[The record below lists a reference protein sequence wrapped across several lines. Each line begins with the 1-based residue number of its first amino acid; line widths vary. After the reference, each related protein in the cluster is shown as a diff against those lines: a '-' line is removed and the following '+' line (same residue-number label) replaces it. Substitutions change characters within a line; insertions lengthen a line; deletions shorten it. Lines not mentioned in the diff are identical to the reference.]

1 MQGYIKNALRS
12 GKHLS
17 DSASNNNAILVIS
30 NDEMKNIIEIVK
42 YLQYSGLLFKWVS
55 ETIQN
60 ETAKQKGGFL
70 SMLLGTLGVS
80 FVRTYFNR

>member
-1 MQGYIKNALRS
+1 MQGYIKNALGS

-42 YLQYSGLLFKWVS
+42 SLQYSGLLFKWVS

-70 SMLLGTLGVS
+70 SMLLGTLGVT

>member
-1 MQGYIKNALRS
+1 MQGYIKNALGS

-42 YLQYSGLLFKWVS
+42 SLEYSGLLFK
-55 ETIQN
+55 
-60 ETAKQKGGFL
+60 
-70 SMLLGTLGVS
+70 
-80 FVRTYFNR
+80 